1 MADPPRDHHVEAWHT
16 PKGRAIREV
25 IFGMNDGLV
34 TTVGFL
40 AGVTISISELRLI
53 LLAAVATIVAGAVSM
68 AIGAYLSTK
77 SQREFFHSEVELER
91 WEIEKDPEKEAQELR
106 EIYHEFGFNKAEQE
120 IIIKRVMA
128 DKDLMLRIMKREEL
142 GLIDEHLDDPGKVAV
157 TMGLSFLVGSL
168 PPLLPYFFLGNPIHA
183 LWAAIS
189 LSVLFLFSAGVA
201 KTWLTRTNPI
211 RSGLEMTLLG
221 VVAVMVGF
229 GLGWFIE
236 KIL

>member
-16 PKGRAIREV
+16 PRGRAIREV

-157 TMGLSFLVGSL
+157 TMGLSFLGGSL

>member
-16 PKGRAIREV
+16 PRGRAIREV

>member
-1 MADPPRDHHVEAWHT
+1 MAVSPRAHHAEAWHT

-40 AGVTISISELRLI
+40 AGVTISISDLRLI
-53 LLAAVATIVAGAVSM
+53 LLAAIATIVAGAVSM

-106 EIYHEFGFNKAEQE
+106 EIYHDFGFNKAEQE

-183 LWAAIS
+183 MWGAIL
-189 LSVLFLFSAGVA
+189 LSVLFLFTAGVA
-201 KTWLTRTNPI
+201 KTRLTRTNPI

-221 VVAVMVGF
+221 VVAAMVGF